1 MFKGILFVLFILY
14 GMVSATA
21 QQNRKGNT
29 VLHNGWNMQSSLS
42 VNASGSE
49 ISSPAFKP
57 TAWYGVSVPTT
68 VIAGLLKNKRYDFDP
83 FYGRNLEKIAGPEF
97 DKTWWFR
104 KEFSV
109 PSAEKGKNTRLILQG
124 INYRANIW
132 LNGKLIAD
140 SSHVIGPFRI
150 FEFDVTPEI
159 KYDGPNVLAIEVA
172 RPYNPNRRG
181 GDLAIDYADWI
192 HYPAD
197 YNGGIVND
205 VEIGYC
211 DKIAVEHPL
220 VTTVFDL
227 PSLATAHLQVD
238 AELTNYADQE
248 ETALLKGEINESIHF
263 QQEVHLQAGES
274 RNLSFDSRN
283 YPQLNVKNPR
293 IWWPWQYGKPALNK
307 ITLEVIRKGKP
318 GSTVTE
324 KFGIRQITSD
334 LIDTASRMFLVNGKP
349 IMLRGAAWSPD
360 IFQRRSAERQEQEI
374 RLVRDMN
381 INLIR
386 SEGKL
391 EDDHFYELCDQ
402 YGLLVMTGWMCC
414 GAWQFP
420 ELWDSVKRNVAME
433 SDKSVM
439 YWLRNKACI
448 MAWLNGS
455 DLVPKDTSIETDY
468 LKTERELKWP
478 NPILATATA
487 EVSKISGR
495 SGLKMNG
502 PYDWVPPIYWETD
515 SNKLGGAWGFATEI
529 SPGPSIPPMESLLKF
544 IPADSLSIHNSL
556 WLYHCGTMNF
566 GTTDIFNAALEGRY
580 GASSSIRD
588 FVAKAQA
595 QNYEGH
601 RAMMEAYGLNKYHTA
616 TGVDQWM
623 LGNPWPSLIWHTY
636 DYYLYPAG
644 TYFGMKKSMEPLHIQ
659 YSYKSKEVIINN
671 SRLEPRTDL
680 TVNATVYNPDGS
692 LKYQHAISTSVEADN
707 IKRCFT
713 IPEIDGLDSLYFLRL
728 EMKDQNAKTISLN
741 WYWLSKNEDVL
752 DWKKSTWFYT
762 PQTDFVHYQGLQ
774 HLPLTQ
780 VQVHYTTEKAEA
792 QTTQHIRVTNTGKSV
807 AFFVHLR
814 LLKTRDGDDIL
825 PVVFDDNYLL
835 LAPGET
841 RNIDIRYLDKDA
853 GTGVPYL
860 LTAAWNLD
868 VNGSRTEKNSGFGRE
883 LE

>member
-1 MFKGILFVLFILY
+1 MCI
-14 GMVSATA
+14 
-21 QQNRKGNT
+21 RD
-29 VLHNGWNMQSSLS
+29 
-42 VNASGSE
+42 
-49 ISSPAFKP
+49 
-57 TAWYGVSVPTT
+57 
-68 VIAGLLKNKRYDFDP
+68 R
-83 FYGRNLEKIAGPEF
+83 
-97 DKTWWFR
+97 
-104 KEFSV
+104 
-109 PSAEKGKNTRLILQG
+109 
-124 INYRANIW
+124 
-132 LNGKLIAD
+132 
-140 SSHVIGPFRI
+140 
-150 FEFDVTPEI
+150 
-159 KYDGPNVLAIEVA
+159 AIEVA

-248 ETALLKGEINESIHF
+248 ETALLKGTINESIHF

-274 RNLSFDSRN
+274 RNLSFDSRD
-283 YPQLNVKNPR
+283 YPQLNVKNPH

-318 GSTVTE
+318 GSAVTE
-324 KFGIRQITSD
+324 KFGIRQITSE

-381 INLIR
+381 MNLIR

-455 DLVPKDTSIETDY
+455 DLVPKDTSIEIDY
-468 LKTERELKWP
+468 LKTERELKWT

-566 GTTDIFNAALEGRY
+566 GTTDIFSQALEERY
-580 GASSSIRD
+580 GASSAIGD
-588 FVAKAQA
+588 FVARAQA

-644 TYFGMKKSMEPLHIQ
+644 TYFGMKKSMEPLHVQ
-659 YSYKSKEVIINN
+659 YSYKSKEIIINN
-671 SRLEPRTDL
+671 SRLEPRADL
-680 TVNATVYNPDGS
+680 TVNATVYNLDGS
-692 LKYQHAISTSVEADN
+692 RKYQHAISTSVEADN

-728 EMKDQNAKTISLN
+728 EMKDRNAKTISLN
-741 WYWLSKNEDVL
+741 WYWLSKNEDVV
-752 DWKKSTWFYT
+752 DWRKSTWYYT

-814 LLKTRDGDDIL
+814 LLKTKGSDDIL
-825 PVVFDDNYLL
+825 PVIFDDNYLL

-853 GTGVPYL
+853 GKGVPYL

-883 LE
+883 LK

>member
-1 MFKGILFVLFILY
+1 MYKTVACVLFILC
-14 GMVSATA
+14 GLSVFS
-21 QQNRKGNT
+21 QQNNKGNI
-29 VLHNGWNMQSSLS
+29 VLHDGWKMQSSMS
-42 VNASGSE
+42 VSAAGNE
-49 ISSPAFKP
+49 ISRPSFKP
-57 TAWYGVSVPTT
+57 VAWYAVSVPTT
-68 VIAGLLKNKRYDFDP
+68 IIAGLLRNKHYDFDP
-83 FYGRNLEKIAGPEF
+83 FYARNLERIAGPEF

-104 KEFSV
+104 KEFSI
-109 PSAEKGKNTRLILQG
+109 PAAKKGRNVRLILQG

-132 LNGKLIAD
+132 LNGALIAD
-140 SSHVIGPFRI
+140 SNHVIGPYRI
-150 FEFDVTPEI
+150 FEFDITPEI
-159 KYDGPNVLAIEVA
+159 KYEAPNVLAIEVA
-172 RPYNPNRRG
+172 RPFNPNRRG

-211 DKIAVEHPL
+211 DKISVQHPL
-220 VTTVFDL
+220 VSTTFDL
-227 PSLATAHLQVD
+227 PSLATAHLEVD
-238 AELTNYADQE
+238 AELINYSDKAE
-248 ETALLKGEINESIHF
+248 NAVLSGKINDDISF
-263 QQEVHLQAGES
+263 QMDVHLQAGES
-274 RNLSFDSRN
+274 KNLSFDPRD
-283 YPQLNVKNPR
+283 YPQLNIKNPR
-293 IWWPWQYGKPALNK
+293 IWWPWQYGRPELNRIK
-307 ITLEVIRKGKP
+307 LEVIRNGHP
-318 GSTVTE
+318 GSSVTE
-324 KFGIRQITSD
+324 NFGIRQVTSEM
-334 LIDTASRMFLVNGKP
+334 IDTASREFIINGKP
-349 IMLRGAAWSPD
+349 IMLRGAAWAPD

-381 INLIR
+381 MNLIR

-414 GAWQFP
+414 GAWQYP

-448 MAWLNGS
+448 IAWLNGS
-455 DLVPKDTSIETDY
+455 DLAPKDTTVEIDY
-468 LKTERELKWP
+468 LKTESELKWP

-487 EVSKISGR
+487 EVSKVSGR
-495 SGLKMNG
+495 SGVKMNG

-515 SNKLGGAWGFATEI
+515 SNKRGGAWSFATEI

-566 GTTDIFNAALEGRY
+566 GTTNTFNQALEARY
-580 GASSSIRD
+580 GTSSSIRD
-588 FVAKAQA
+588 FVARAQA

-623 LGNPWPSLIWHTY
+623 LSNPWPSLIWHTY

-644 TYFGMKKSMEPLHIQ
+644 TYFGMKKSMEPLHVQ

-671 SRLEPRTDL
+671 SQLNPQTGL

-692 LKYQHAISTSVEADN
+692 RKYQHTASTSVEADN
-707 IKRCFT
+707 IRRCFT

-728 EMKDQNAKTISLN
+728 EMKDRHLKTISLN
-741 WYWLSKNEDVL
+741 WYWLSKNEDEL
-752 DWKKSTWFYT
+752 DWKKSTWYYT

-774 HLPLTQ
+774 NLPLTQ
-780 VQVHYTTEKAEA
+780 IQVAYTTEKNGA
-792 QTTQHIRVTNTGKSV
+792 QTTQHVRMTNTGKSV

-814 LLKTRDGDDIL
+814 LLKKKGGDDIL
-825 PVVFDDNYLL
+825 PVIFDDNYLL

-841 RNIDIRYLDKDA
+841 RDVNIHYRDKDA
-853 GTGVPYL
+853 GTGIPYL
-860 LTAAWNLD
+860 LTATWNLD
-868 VNGSRTEKNSGFGRE
+868 LSGSKTEKNSGFGRE
-883 LE
+883 Y